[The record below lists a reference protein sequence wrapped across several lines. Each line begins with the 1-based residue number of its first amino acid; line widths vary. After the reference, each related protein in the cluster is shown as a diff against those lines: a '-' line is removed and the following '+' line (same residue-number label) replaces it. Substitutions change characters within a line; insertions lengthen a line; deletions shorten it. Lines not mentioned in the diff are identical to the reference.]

1 MIWSR
6 CRIMDLILTAAT
18 WQKILICSFIGDCW
32 NTPYTVLIYH
42 AVFIIQELPD
52 KLKYESDFYSGCCKN
67 ETSPFYWNFAL
78 EVSVWPVCFFFP
90 LQFPTESHTA
100 LVLLTLTCELDCN
113 ALFFNISFLS
123 LLIKCPLIFDSNLL
137 ISLNDTVIYKPNS
150 YTARVMSYGKYSS
163 NEIHRGFKI
172 RCNSVLSSNALQ
184 HHFNWSSPP
193 VSQNLSF
200 FTDSSNSHVK
210 A

>member
-1 MIWSR
+1 MKYTLH
-6 CRIMDLILTAAT
+6 RINLPCCIHHPGVTRQTEVWEWFLQ
-18 WQKILICSFIGDCW
+18 WLLQK
-32 NTPYTVLIYH
+32 
-42 AVFIIQELPD
+42 
-52 KLKYESDFYSGCCKN
+52 
-67 ETSPFYWNFAL
+67 WNFSFL
-78 EVSVWPVCFFFP
+78 LKFCTWSVSLTCLLFFP

-100 LVLLTLTCELDCN
+100 LVLLTLRCELDCN

-137 ISLNDTVIYKPNS
+137 ISLNDMVIYKPNS

-184 HHFNWSSPP
+184 HHLNWSSPP